1 MGKKGNNNTGGKK
14 SNNRN
19 NNSNSTSSSNG
30 NAKPKRAKL
39 VVKNPF
45 TDMADAGSPFS
56 STSSSVDH
64 SMAPA
69 VLTATGLSASQ
80 QHQQQRPV
88 NYNSFSDNR
97 ANLFNKGAAV
107 HSADEDEEEEE
118 DEESVVRARRETLAA
133 LDPYNANAHKEH
145 FKPLKVPK
153 QRTSSHQQQQ
163 RQQQEEENAEGVDY
177 PSSSP
182 SATTYEGPKESL
194 STLTVC
200 HDAIP
205 VPGSLPYMLPAPTA
219 GGAGSN
225 GKSEYTTI
233 SLASPSMT
241 VYSSQALGSG
251 QPTVTATA
259 ATASI
264 NNCGATSLNRMSSL
278 DSSFHRLKK
287 GASDF
292 LLGEFGFG
300 SFRDDVKKDS
310 QAKKSQNQEENAR
323 VRRMMNGEQDLGLD
337 YRIGHH
343 HDGDNDNVDDTDP
356 SLFNHNSHAPDQRSS
371 STTFGSFKKATAS
384 PSPPP
389 LLVTSTSSAFSSFP
403 SFRGLIHSATG
414 LSRSSTAPI
423 GSMSLNE
430 NDTGN
435 LSPPPFSPAAY
446 LRRSQTT
453 TAFGQQQGYPTS
465 TTVASF
471 SPPISRC
478 KNTPVMVP
486 TIVVPKH
493 FPGSGASAAALSAT
507 SISFSPPLTSTST
520 SSSTATVMT
529 SSDDDNDFLS
539 KATTTTTTPTRTYFH
554 RLSSHSSSTLTVPA
568 KAATAANST
577 QLLLSL
583 LEAEAMAAAQRA
595 RAPAAGYGSASTPAL
610 PALNRSNTSVSV
622 DSMAGPLTGNDYIG
636 QFERDRAQARS
647 MGALVVGGIGS
658 HEGHHQY
665 KYNVGGDI
673 EKNGNR
679 SLGFG
684 VGFLQQRPNTNT
696 NSILPI
702 TFTATTT
709 NDYYDELDDNDDL
722 EAMHVPRDRQQ
733 SGHSDM
739 SEKLMHLPDDPSP
752 FEGMCSCRGFVNVTS
767 MLLILCG
774 LILLILGYSIASSLK
789 KDRLAAEAAAAAAN
803 AVLADGLDK
812 VRFAI
817 DSQQQHQGLDQSGLM
832 LASPLSKTGLST
844 VTGTVVRGAG
854 LVDPDTPIDKRVTLS
869 KDGKEWELVFSDEFG
884 QDGRGFG
891 PGQDPHWEAVNLP
904 PSAAMGTLKHYSS
917 DKVRTRNGQLEIT
930 FQREPSSSGGTNTQ
944 KQKRDGSTSPWKYT
958 SGMLQSWNKMCFQ
971 GGILEVAVN
980 FPGSPAKPGQKP
992 RVFVLGNLARYGYPA
1007 SMDGVWPFSSS
1018 TSSSSSPTTPHQ
1030 CEQLAASTSTSASS
1044 SNNNSTSSSLVQRLN
1059 GCSSGAD
1066 SLGRISRGAPEMTLF
1081 ETHYGVQ
1088 AGPTAIEAQKREIEI
1103 QQQHQQAPSAPI
1115 KRRQYNKMKC
1125 QQQQSVDQGN
1135 AEAEATVVL
1144 QKQSLGSSRVTVD
1157 TVLGGANNVNPNSN
1171 NSAAVV
1177 VESTTPQ
1184 WIHPLD
1190 NRFFTSSSSSSSS
1203 SSSALNNQREEFIT
1217 VSLEYWPGSTST
1229 SSHSPTAS
1237 SSAPTPI
1244 PTPDDNSYIQFSLN
1258 NQRQSP
1264 LLSYS
1269 HFLHHQSNSSQNDW
1283 YNNAKSF
1290 PPTIAVPQE
1299 PMSIVVSLGLLQE
1312 ELLLDPDLSFPA
1324 VMKIDYIRLYQPR
1337 QENTD
1342 GQEGKGD
1349 NGEENKLSYD
1359 PADHP
1364 TAAYIRDHPRA
1375 YSDPGVHT

>member
-1 MGKKGNNNTGGKK
+1 MAGLEDWMVHPRTAAIRRTFQKVHNN
-14 SNNRN
+14 
-19 NNSNSTSSSNG
+19 
-30 NAKPKRAKL
+30 
-39 VVKNPF
+39 
-45 TDMADAGSPFS
+45 
-56 STSSSVDH
+56 
-64 SMAPA
+64 
-69 VLTATGLSASQ
+69 Q
-80 QHQQQRPV
+80 
-88 NYNSFSDNR
+88 Y
-97 ANLFNKGAAV
+97 
-107 HSADEDEEEEE
+107 
-118 DEESVVRARRETLAA
+118 
-133 LDPYNANAHKEH
+133 
-145 FKPLKVPK
+145 
-153 QRTSSHQQQQ
+153 
-163 RQQQEEENAEGVDY
+163 
-177 PSSSP
+177 
-182 SATTYEGPKESL
+182 
-194 STLTVC
+194 

-225 GKSEYTTI
+225 GKSAQDKARPVSLTSEYTTI

-264 NNCGATSLNRMSSL
+264 NNCGATSLNHMSSL

-292 LLGEFGFG
+292 LLGGFGFG

-310 QAKKSQNQEENAR
+310 QAKKSQDQEENAR

-343 HDGDNDNVDDTDP
+343 HVGDNDNVDDTDP

-384 PSPPP
+384 LSPPP

-453 TAFGQQQGYPTS
+453 AAFGQQQGYPTS

-554 RLSSHSSSTLTVPA
+554 RLSSHSSSTLTVSA

-583 LEAEAMAAAQRA
+583 LEAEAMTAAQRA

-636 QFERDRAQARS
+636 QFERDHAQARS
-647 MGALVVGGIGS
+647 MGALVVGGIGIHQQHGS
-658 HEGHHQY
+658 GYMPPTVLSSTATLSVGHEGHHQY

-673 EKNGNR
+673 EKNGNQ

-684 VGFLQQRPNTNT
+684 VGFLQQRPNANT
-696 NSILPI
+696 NSILLI

-709 NDYYDELDDNDDL
+709 NDYYDELDDNDNL

-789 KDRLAAEAAAAAAN
+789 KDRLDAEAAAAAAAAN

-817 DSQQQHQGLDQSGLM
+817 DRQQQHQGLDQSGLM
-832 LASPLSKTGLST
+832 LASPFSKTGLST
-844 VTGTVVRGAG
+844 VTGTVVRDAG
-854 LVDPDTPIDKRVTLS
+854 LVDPDTPIEKRVALS

-944 KQKRDGSTSPWKYT
+944 KQKRDG
-958 SGMLQSWNKMCFQ
+958 
-971 GGILEVAVN
+971 IAVN
-980 FPGSPAKPGQKP
+980 LPGSPTKPGLKP

-1115 KRRQYNKMKC
+1115 KRRQYNKMKR

-1157 TVLGGANNVNPNSN
+1157 TVLGGANNGDNSQAIAQDTRQSIAMASVKVASSSSSFPSVNPNSN

-1184 WIHPLD
+1184 
-1190 NRFFTSSSSSSSS
+1190 
-1203 SSSALNNQREEFIT
+1203 
-1217 VSLEYWPGSTST
+1217 
-1229 SSHSPTAS
+1229 
-1237 SSAPTPI
+1237 
-1244 PTPDDNSYIQFSLN
+1244 
-1258 NQRQSP
+1258 
-1264 LLSYS
+1264 
-1269 HFLHHQSNSSQNDW
+1269 
-1283 YNNAKSF
+1283 
-1290 PPTIAVPQE
+1290 
-1299 PMSIVVSLGLLQE
+1299 
-1312 ELLLDPDLSFPA
+1312 
-1324 VMKIDYIRLYQPR
+1324 
-1337 QENTD
+1337 
-1342 GQEGKGD
+1342 
-1349 NGEENKLSYD
+1349 
-1359 PADHP
+1359 
-1364 TAAYIRDHPRA
+1364 
-1375 YSDPGVHT
+1375 